1 VYAPSPMSA
10 RRLRAAIVV
19 GAALVLTVGTLAGC
33 SRKSAPDSAAGDTA
47 TETTAIAGTSVVPPS
62 SDTTASTAPPEGD
75 PNASSTTLEADDNT
89 DAFGHT
95 PEQVQAFRAAYSAA
109 FEAECRRI
117 WASVGGGLLS
127 DPDFA
132 EDQYSVDDC
141 LGELDPDWGELVDRR
156 GRCADRRQRSRGPLV
171 RRRRRDL
178 LVLRR
183 LSRPDPCRR
192 STTPSPN

>member
-1 VYAPSPMSA
+1 MSA

-141 LGELDPDWGELVDRR
+141 LGELDPDWGELADSVEEAQTTGADDAQIAASDLADPL
-156 GRCADRRQRSRGPLV
+156 CAADGVTCWSYG
-171 RRRRRDL
+171 D
-178 LVLRR
+178 
-183 LSRPDPCRR
+183 
-192 STTPSPN
+192 